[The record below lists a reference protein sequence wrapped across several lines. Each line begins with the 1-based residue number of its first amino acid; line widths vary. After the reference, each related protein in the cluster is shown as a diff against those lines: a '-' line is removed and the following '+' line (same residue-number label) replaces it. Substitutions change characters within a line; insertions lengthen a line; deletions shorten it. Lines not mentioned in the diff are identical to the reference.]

1 MIWQNGPSTQPFF
14 GNDLGGLLKV
24 LGFLGSIV
32 TIVVMVVIRWGQSSY
47 AKQLD
52 TNTDDLT
59 EIGKKVDRM
68 EGDSK
73 EQQTKHDEL
82 RDRVTR
88 NESKVDGLLA
98 TNARL
103 EAGVSQLTQQSNELQ
118 RDITNLITESSGR
131 ISASVNELAK
141 QVASIE
147 GEQRARQTFVQMM
160 DKMTQTIAGA
170 IREGQK

>member
-1 MIWQNGPSTQPFF
+1 
-14 GNDLGGLLKV
+14 
-24 LGFLGSIV
+24 
-32 TIVVMVVIRWGQSSY
+32 
-47 AKQLD
+47 
-52 TNTDDLT
+52 
-59 EIGKKVDRM
+59 
-68 EGDSK
+68 
-73 EQQTKHDEL
+73 
-82 RDRVTR
+82 
-88 NESKVDGLLA
+88 
-98 TNARL
+98 
-103 EAGVSQLTQQSNELQ
+103 VSQLTQQSNELQ